1 MNEKDIKIQVIDW
14 LHKNEKH
21 AVIVPE
27 VTLGDSFYDRVRA
40 DVFALNGSI
49 SIYEIKSEKDTLDR
63 LDNQI
68 EKYTRYAN
76 KVSVIVDSKFLG
88 KMTLPD
94 SVGIYTIDN
103 KKIEEIKEPKAQ
115 ELSVDIYLKYW
126 WGIEFKK
133 ALRGIPY
140 ASNLH
145 LEAAISKFKELFTD
159 EEIKNLTLIRLKE
172 RYCKESNIIK
182 ELIKNKEYDKLMP
195 KRVFEKETKNIKV
208 TPIVDMPKGVLMGL
222 PHKDFLF

>member
-49 SIYEIKSEKDTLDR
+49 SIYEIKSEKDTLYR

-145 LEAAISKFKELFTD
+145 LEAAMSKFKELFTD

-172 RYCKESNIIK
+172 RYYKESNIIK

-208 TPIVDMPKGVLMGL
+208 TPIVNIPKGVLMGL

>member
-40 DVFALNGSI
+40 DVLALNGSI

-76 KVSVIVDSKFLG
+76 KVSVVVDSKFLG
-88 KMTLPD
+88 KMVLPD
-94 SVGIYTIDN
+94 SVGIYTINN
-103 KKIEEIKEPKAQ
+103 KKIEEIKEPKVR
-115 ELSVDIYLKYW
+115 ELSVDIYVKYW

-145 LEAAISKFKELFTD
+145 LEAAMSKFKELFTD

>member
-145 LEAAISKFKELFTD
+145 LEAAMSKFKELFTD

-172 RYCKESNIIK
+172 RYYKESNIIK

-208 TPIVDMPKGVLMGL
+208 TPIVNIPKGVLMGL

>member
-94 SVGIYTIDN
+94 SVGI
-103 KKIEEIKEPKAQ
+103 
-115 ELSVDIYLKYW
+115 
-126 WGIEFKK
+126 
-133 ALRGIPY
+133 
-140 ASNLH
+140 
-145 LEAAISKFKELFTD
+145 
-159 EEIKNLTLIRLKE
+159 
-172 RYCKESNIIK
+172 
-182 ELIKNKEYDKLMP
+182 
-195 KRVFEKETKNIKV
+195 
-208 TPIVDMPKGVLMGL
+208 
-222 PHKDFLF
+222 

>member
-40 DVFALNGSI
+40 DVLALNGSI

-76 KVSVIVDSKFLG
+76 KVSVVVDSKFLG
-88 KMTLPD
+88 KMVLPD
-94 SVGIYTIDN
+94 SVGIYTINN
-103 KKIEEIKEPKAQ
+103 KKIEEIKEPKVR
-115 ELSVDIYLKYW
+115 ELSVDIYLKY
-126 WGIEFKK
+126 
-133 ALRGIPY
+133 Y
-140 ASNLH
+140 
-145 LEAAISKFKELFTD
+145 
-159 EEIKNLTLIRLKE
+159 LI
-172 RYCKESNIIK
+172 I
-182 ELIKNKEYDKLMP
+182 
-195 KRVFEKETKNIKV
+195 
-208 TPIVDMPKGVLMGL
+208 
-222 PHKDFLF
+222 